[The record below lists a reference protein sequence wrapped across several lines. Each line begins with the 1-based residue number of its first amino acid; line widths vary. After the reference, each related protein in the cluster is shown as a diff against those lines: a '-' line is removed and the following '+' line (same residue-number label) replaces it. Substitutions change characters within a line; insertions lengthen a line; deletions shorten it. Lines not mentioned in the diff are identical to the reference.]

1 MRGQYFCGV
10 GTPQALIGWIGTIH
24 NAERFNMFAKSITV
38 GLVGTALLASV
49 AFAQT
54 PTATTDRAGGAAISA
69 SADSYQGNW
78 RSSKLVG
85 LNVYNDANESLG
97 SISELLLDQSGKIQA
112 AVIGVGGFLGVGE
125 RMVAIPYEKL
135 KFVNEPVASSTAAT
149 RPAGSPANTAS
160 GTSTTAPTTTTTTT
174 TTTGS
179 TATGTGMT
187 PSAASGSATTT
198 RNAWYPDHAVLSVTK
213 DELKSMPEFK
223 YAS

>member
-1 MRGQYFCGV
+1 
-10 GTPQALIGWIGTIH
+10 
-24 NAERFNMFAKSITV
+24 MFAKSMTV

-54 PTATTDRAGGAAISA
+54 PTATTDRAGGATISA

-97 SISELLLDQSGKIQA
+97 SISELLLDQTGKVQA

-135 KFVNEPVASSTAAT
+135 KFVNEPVSSNSAAT
-149 RPAGSPANTAS
+149 RPAGSSTNTAS
-160 GTSTTAPTTTTTTT
+160 GTSPTAPTATTPTTT

-179 TATGTGMT
+179 AATGTGMT
-187 PSAASGSATTT
+187 PSAATGSAT